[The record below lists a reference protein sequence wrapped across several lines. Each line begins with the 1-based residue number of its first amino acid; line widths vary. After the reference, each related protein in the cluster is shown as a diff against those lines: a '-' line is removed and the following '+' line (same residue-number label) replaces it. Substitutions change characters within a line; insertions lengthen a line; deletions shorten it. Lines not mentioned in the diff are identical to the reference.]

1 MNMKVPV
8 HLYSNLQ
15 RYTADNNLVE
25 TEGQTVGECLIQ
37 LIQKYPELRPVILDA
52 SGKIPSH
59 VYVSVNLESARSET
73 IERKLSAGD
82 QIYIILVV
90 AGG

>member
-1 MNMKVPV
+1 MKIPV

-25 TEGQTVGECLIQ
+25 TEGQTVGECLIH
-37 LIQKYPELRPVILDA
+37 LIQKYPEIKPAILDE
-52 SGKIPSH
+52 SGKIPPH
-59 VYVSVNLESARSET
+59 VYVSVNLESVRSET
-73 IERKLSAGD
+73 IEKRLSAGD
-82 QIYIILVV
+82 QLYIILIV

>member
-15 RYTADNNLVE
+15 RYTADSSLVE
-25 TEGQTVGECLIQ
+25 TEGHTVGECLTH
-37 LIQKYPELRPVILDA
+37 LIQKYPDIGPVILDK
-52 SGKIPSH
+52 SGRIPPH
-59 VYVSVNLESARSET
+59 VYISINLESANSET
-73 IERKLSAGD
+73 IERQLSAGD
-82 QIYIILVV
+82 QIYIILIV